1 MESIDEIKRKIIEE
15 EQKAAAEET
24 APANAQ
30 LMPIEEQAPVA
41 IEKNSA
47 AQAVIDKQRER
58 DLNAI
63 AEDESFQKASH
74 DVASRDVAAKLRAEA
89 LDVLSAE
96 QRNALAEYT
105 LKKEKERLDYRVR
118 FEKKIDKEEIR
129 AEVYAR
135 KVRNAEAMYGQYYK
149 QEVVETLD
157 QDGNVVKTVRYKN
170 FTTSKFVNKIRVF
183 ANWYNNLAEGSRKVI
198 WTTIKIV
205 FFGGLTAGVIA
216 ILVRVFKWLVSS
228 GILNNLA
235 G

>member
-1 MESIDEIKRKIIEE
+1 MDNIEEIKRKIIEE
-15 EQKAAAEET
+15 EK
-24 APANAQ
+24 
-30 LMPIEEQAPVA
+30 
-41 IEKNSA
+41 A
-47 AQAVIDKQRER
+47 AQAEQQAEDTQLVAVEQPKLSEKESATRAVIEKQRER

-63 AEDESFQKASH
+63 AEDEGFQKASH
-74 DVASRDVAAKLRAEA
+74 EVASRDVAAKLRAEA
-89 LDVLSAE
+89 LEVLSAE

-149 QEVVETLD
+149 QEVVDTLD
-157 QDGNVVKTVRYKN
+157 ADGNVVKVVRYKN
-170 FTTSKFVNKIRVF
+170 FTTSKFVNKVRVF

-198 WTTIKIV
+198 WTTIKV
-205 FFGGLTAGVIA
+205 VLFAGVIVA
-216 ILVRVFKWLVSS
+216 AGFSLYGIFKWLAGS

-235 G
+235 D